1 MPIPQQLDLFAEPE
15 FFPFECFV
23 TKHLYDQFETE
34 YSTFAKNF
42 QKWDVG
48 NFYEVECLVSD
59 KLKAELGKK
68 KYFVY

>member
-1 MPIPQQLDLFAEPE
+1 MPIPQQLDLFAGPE
-15 FFPFECFV
+15 YFPFSCFV
-23 TKHLYDQFETE
+23 TKHLYEQFVAE
-34 YSTFAKNF
+34 YSAFAKDF

-48 NFYEVECLVSD
+48 NFYEVECSVSD